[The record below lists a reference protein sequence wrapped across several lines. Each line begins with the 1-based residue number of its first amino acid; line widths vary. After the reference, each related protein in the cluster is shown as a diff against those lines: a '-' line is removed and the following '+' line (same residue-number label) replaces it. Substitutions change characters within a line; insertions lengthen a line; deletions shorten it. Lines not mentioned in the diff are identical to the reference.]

1 MSPASGQFTSEFHYE
16 FASDTS
22 RLLRRRFL
30 WFTGVLG
37 SLGLLGLAFLVLM
50 IWAAMSTET
59 NPLERLGNR
68 PIAVAVLAVMSTML
82 YVGAFLYTISHRP
95 TGQQILRCSL
105 ALVIADG
112 LINLA
117 TKYLGG
123 PFPMGI
129 AGFLLSYSLAAAVL
143 PWTVRQAL
151 IPAGVVLGVAAL
163 YRFMP
168 WSEGLS
174 IGALVNNLLMSLLV
188 LPAVLNA
195 WWRHSSRVKQFQ
207 LSFMQQRYG
216 EVRRELTD
224 ARRIHE
230 SMFPAPKTDGAVRF
244 TYRYQ
249 PMRQIGGDYLHVA
262 VSPTECGR
270 DERLCVVVLDV
281 TGHGIPA
288 ALNVNRLYGELA
300 RIFAED
306 PCIDPGDVMKL
317 LNRYVRLTMSS
328 HSVYVTGLAAR
339 VDPVRSVLEFSNA
352 GHPPAFH
359 LGVDGTVDQLD
370 STTYLLG
377 AVDDETFDPG
387 SRELPF
393 DQGDRLIAY
402 TDGATEA
409 ADEGGRMLGI
419 RGMQGILSSE
429 RVQSEGGWP
438 VTLLSAVDAHRDGP
452 PKDDTLVIEI
462 FRPVGGVAMRYEE
475 RIEHAANPANDESRM
490 PVG

>member
-1 MSPASGQFTSEFHYE
+1 MTGEGYTTEYHYE
-16 FASDTS
+16 FESNTA

-37 SLGLLGLAFLVLM
+37 TLGLLGLAMLVVTM
-50 IWAAMSTET
+50 MAAASTEGD
-59 NPLERLGNR
+59 PLAMMGDR
-68 PIAVAVLAVMSTML
+68 PIAVAALSVTSTLL
-82 YVGAFLYTISHRP
+82 YVSAFAYTMSRRATPKHVLP
-95 TGQQILRCSL
+95 CSL
-105 ALVIADG
+105 VLVIADG
-112 LINLA
+112 LLNLG

-129 AGFLLSYSLAAAVL
+129 AGFLLSYTVAAAML

-151 IPAGVVLGVAAL
+151 IPAGVVLGIAAL
-163 YRFMP
+163 HRFSP
-168 WSEGLS
+168 LGEGLTLS
-174 IGALVNNLLMSLLV
+174 AVVRTALIFCLA
-188 LPAVLNA
+188 LPAVMIA
-195 WWRHSSRVKQFQ
+195 WWRHSARVKDFQF
-207 LSFMQQRYG
+207 SFMQQRYG

-230 SMFPAPKTDGAVRF
+230 AMFPAPVADGDVRF

-262 VSPTECGR
+262 VSPTDCGR
-270 DERLCVVVLDV
+270 AERLCVVVLDV

-306 PCIDPGDVMKL
+306 PCINPGDVLKL

-339 VDPVRSVLEFSNA
+339 IDPVRGVLEYANA

-359 LGVDGTVDQLD
+359 LGIDGTIDQLD

-377 AVDDETFDPG
+377 AVDDASFDPHT
-387 SRELPF
+387 REVSFVP
-393 DQGDRLIAY
+393 GDRLIAY

-409 ADEGGRMLGI
+409 ADGGGRMLGI
-419 RGMQGILSSE
+419 KGMQGILSS
-429 RVQSEGGWP
+429 QSVRNEGGWP
-438 VTLLSAVDAHRDGP
+438 AMLLDAVDGHRDGP
-452 PKDDTLVIEI
+452 PRDDTLVIEMY
-462 FRPVGGVAMRYEE
+462 RPMSTAGVSYDNRST
-475 RIEHAANPANDESRM
+475 RTPNPANDESRV